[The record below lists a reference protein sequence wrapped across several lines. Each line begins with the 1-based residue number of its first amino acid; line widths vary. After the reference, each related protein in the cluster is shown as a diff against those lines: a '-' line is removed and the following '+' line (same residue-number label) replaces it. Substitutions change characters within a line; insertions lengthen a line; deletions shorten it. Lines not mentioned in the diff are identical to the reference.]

1 MRVTAGSTLIDL
13 DPGSSAAVDLDV
25 INTGPVIDGITARV
39 IGLPSRQVSTSPPV
53 LALFPEAT
61 GRLTVNLGVPAAFPA
76 GRHPVTVEIHSRQDG
91 IAPEY
96 LDLDLMVP
104 TRAEHLLA
112 VRPKI
117 VRAHRTGR
125 FVVTVTNSGNVR
137 LEIALA
143 ATDPEKVITPR
154 VTPERVQLE
163 AGRSCDV
170 LVEVRGPRM
179 ILGAELDRPVT
190 VTATA
195 TVDGTSTDHPAEL
208 QDAPDVDA
216 AGDDGG
222 GPAQSVV
229 LLLRQRPWITRGML
243 TALILLS
250 IIALWAAV
258 FLFGLREVFSADP
271 PTKIAPA
278 SFFVA
283 TDIAPVAYTG
293 APGEPVPTGMMP
305 KDGSMTSGLGGTIA
319 GTVTATSSGEP
330 VGRIQVDALRPTPD
344 GTLVLAASSAT
355 QADGSYQV
363 AGLFPASYLLRFR
376 ATGFNDVY
384 YPGAADQGGAVPVL
398 AASASVTPGI
408 NVVITGQP
416 ASIIGEVDLGDTQH
430 VETTV
435 VARAT
440 QGANAGQ
447 DVATT
452 TTDDNNAYQLSDLPA
467 PAVYELSFSAAGY
480 QPSVVQTTV
489 DAASQRIQPT
499 LLLTAGP
506 GQISGVVTGG
516 TAPLGGATVTT
527 TVAGKTVTTGT
538 PTTGDVGRFVLG
550 DLPTPA
556 TYVLTISG
564 AGYGGTTVVVDLTA
578 GQQRDD
584 LAVSLSSGTGQLSGV
599 LVGTDGVGIGGAK
612 VTVGGMADPPVTN
625 TLTAGTIGAF
635 SFAGLP
641 AGASLTLTFD
651 KEGYAPT
658 TVPVQLG
665 ADTAPLTVTMADSL
679 GRISGTVTD
688 SDGAPISGA
697 TVTATDG
704 KRSWPV
710 TSSSAT
716 PGSAAGS
723 YVIAGL
729 PIGAYTVTATDP
741 ASLARTTL
749 VTVTAGGQATADFS
763 LPPDPATN
771 PAGTN
776 GAGG

>member
-1 MRVTAGSTLIDL
+1 MRVIAGSTLIDL
-13 DPGSSAAVDLDV
+13 DPGSSKSIDLDV

-39 IGLPSRQVSTSPPV
+39 IGLPAQQFSTTPPV

-61 GRLTVNLGVPAAFPA
+61 GRLTVNLGLPAAFPA

-91 IAPEY
+91 TDPEF

-112 VRPKI
+112 VRPKV
-117 VRAHRTGR
+117 VRAHRTAR
-125 FVVTVTNSGNVR
+125 FVVTVSNSGNAR

-154 VTPERVQLE
+154 VTPERVLLE

-170 LVEVRGPRM
+170 LVEIRGPRM

-195 TVDGTSTDHPAEL
+195 TVDGDPTATYPVDGEIETVDDPLAEPAPE
-208 QDAPDVDA
+208 
-216 AGDDGG
+216 DGP
-222 GPAQSVV
+222 PAQTVV

-243 TALILLS
+243 TALILLA

-258 FLFGLREVFSADP
+258 FLFGLREVFSAEP
-271 PTKIAPA
+271 PTKTAPV
-278 SFFVA
+278 SFFIA
-283 TDIAPVAYTG
+283 TDIAPAGYVEGGPTD
-293 APGEPVPTGMMP
+293 PVPTGMMP

-330 VGRIQVDALRPTPD
+330 VGRIQVDALRPTAD
-344 GTLVLAASSAT
+344 GDLVLAASSAT

-363 AGLFPASYLLRFR
+363 AGLFPASYLLKFS
-376 ATGFNDVY
+376 ATGFDPVF
-384 YPGAADQGGAVPVL
+384 YPAAADQAGAVPVL
-398 AASASVTPGI
+398 AASASVTAGM

-416 ASIIGEVDLGDTQH
+416 ASITGAVDLGDTQH
-430 VETTV
+430 VETTIT
-435 VARAT
+435 ARAT

-452 TTDDNNAYQLSDLPA
+452 TTDGNNAYQLADLPA
-467 PAVYELSFSAAGY
+467 PAVYELSVAAAGY
-480 QPSVVQTTV
+480 QPSVVQTPV
-489 DAASQRIQPT
+489 DGASKRIQPT

-527 TVAGKTVTTGT
+527 TVGGKTVTTGT
-538 PTTGDVGRFVLG
+538 PTTGDVGRFILG

-564 AGYGGTTVVVDLTA
+564 AGFGGTTVVVDLTA
-578 GQQRDD
+578 GQRRDD
-584 LAVSLSSGTGQLSGV
+584 LAVSLSSGTGQLNGV

-612 VTVGGMADPPVTN
+612 VTVGGMTNPPVTN

-641 AGASLTLTFD
+641 AGSSLTLTFD
-651 KEGYAPT
+651 KEGYSPT

-665 ADTAPLTVTMADSL
+665 TATGPLTVTMADSL

-688 SDGAPISGA
+688 ADGAPISGA

-710 TSSSAT
+710 TSSSAS
-716 PGSAAGS
+716 SAGGAGG
-723 YVIAGL
+723 YVIAQL
-729 PIGAYTVTATDP
+729 PTGAYTVTAGDP
-741 ASLARTTL
+741 SSLSRTTL
-749 VTVTAGGQATADFS
+749 VTVTPGGQATANFS
-763 LPPDPATN
+763 LPADPSTS
-771 PAGTN
+771 PAG
-776 GAGG
+776 G